1 MTIFQR
7 FPLARAAK
15 TALPDPADP
24 APQPQGDA
32 TLAMPN
38 QRFDAP
44 FHDPAATRR
53 LHLTP
58 AVALSRLLCLG
69 LPLAASVTL
78 GWASFDW
85 FTADDQLT
93 WVEGSLVLATGFA
106 YFWML
111 LSVMSALLGLLW
123 RPRAIAKPLAGVDC
137 AILLPMYG
145 EAPTQTIGEA
155 VRLLRGLSL
164 TDTAHR
170 FSLHVLSDTRDAAA
184 VSAEH
189 AVVRLAQSQNPY
201 LAIQYR
207 NRTDNADYKTGNLR
221 EWVTRTG
228 AAHEAMLVLDADSV
242 MSPAA
247 VLALTDTLA
256 SDGSLGLVQSIPRVL
271 PGDTL
276 WQRMQSFASQVYGVN
291 LARGF
296 TLWTGTEGN
305 FMGHNAVL
313 RTRAFAACAGLPHLP
328 GRRPLGGCILS
339 HDFVEAALLRRAGW
353 GVKMLPE
360 AADSF
365 EDTPA
370 TLIGYI
376 RRDRRWCQ
384 GNMQHLRLLAMPG
397 LHPLSRFHLFQGA
410 MAYLAS
416 VWWLFLL
423 GLWAVLGDGSA
434 IRYFSATNGLFPIW
448 PDQPLVTPVA
458 MAGLVAAMLLGP
470 KLIGIAAYIRD
481 GNLPAARA
489 LPFAATV
496 LAEMVLSMLMAPMLM
511 VHQVR
516 AVLRTWAGFD
526 GGWAPHDQGRPSLQ
540 TLLRFHATETWLGV
554 GLTALALAGFVT
566 PWLLPVAICLCL
578 SVPLAALVSCDA
590 QRLPLFSARAAA

>member
-1 MTIFQR
+1 MTIIHR
-7 FPLARAAK
+7 FPLTRAAK
-15 TALPDPADP
+15 SVLPDPVVATPNPQADL
-24 APQPQGDA
+24 

-38 QRFDAP
+38 QRFDAA
-44 FHDPAATRR
+44 FTDPAATPR
-53 LHLTP
+53 LQLTA
-58 AVALSRLLCLG
+58 AVALSRLMCLG
-69 LPLAASVTL
+69 LPLVASVTL
-78 GWASFDW
+78 GWASYDW
-85 FTADDQLT
+85 FTADNQLT
-93 WVEGSLVLATGFA
+93 WVEGSLVLATTFA

-123 RPRAIAKPLAGVDC
+123 RPSPIAKPLSGVDC

-155 VRLLRGLSL
+155 VRLLRGLCL

-170 FSLHVLSDTRDAAA
+170 YSLHVLSDTRDAAA
-184 VSAEH
+184 ISAEN

-201 LAIQYR
+201 LAIKYR
-207 NRTDNADYKTGNLR
+207 NRADNADYKTGNLR
-221 EWVTRTG
+221 EWVTRMGG
-228 AAHEAMLVLDADSV
+228 AYEAMLVLDADSV

-256 SDGSLGLVQSIPRVL
+256 SEPGLGLVQSIPRVL
-271 PGDTL
+271 PGETL

-296 TLWTGTEGN
+296 TMWTGTEGN

-360 AADSF
+360 AVESF

-384 GNMQHLRLLAMPG
+384 GNMQHLRLLTMPG
-397 LHPLSRFHLFQGA
+397 MHPLSRFHLFQGA

-434 IRYFSATNGLFPIW
+434 IRYFSPTNGLFPIW
-448 PDQPLVTPVA
+448 PDQLLVTPVA

-470 KLIGIAAYIRD
+470 KLIGMAAYVRD
-481 GNLPAARA
+481 GNLVAGQA
-489 LPFAATV
+489 LPFAGTV

-526 GGWAPHDQGRPSLQ
+526 GGWTPHDTGRPSLN
-540 TLLRFHATETWLGV
+540 TLMRFHATETGLGMA
-554 GLTALALAGFVT
+554 LTALALGGVIT
-566 PWLLPVAICLCL
+566 PWLLPVAACLCL
-578 SVPLAALVSCDA
+578 AVPLAALVSCNA
-590 QRLPLFSARAAA
+590 QHLPLFSARAAA